1 VTRRL
6 RAAAS
11 PVYLA
16 LFLIVA
22 VGLLLRVL
30 HNTYGLPYVY
40 NIDEGSH
47 FTNRAVGMFGGSAD
61 PGYYQNPSAFTYLVH
76 LALRFQYGIGHVIP
90 FGHYGR
96 VVRQYSED
104 PTTIYRTSR
113 TLAAVLC
120 MLGVLSVFWV
130 ARRLWGRAEAI
141 SAAAVLS
148 FAFLPVAYSRV
159 AVTDVGALLP
169 VAFALYAS
177 VRIYE
182 EGLRK
187 HYVLG
192 GAMAGLAFGFKYTAG
207 LVLLPLLIATA
218 ARVLRDRRALI
229 DGALALACAVGVFF
243 VTNPYVFI
251 NFSDAWHQLKGE
263 QQLAGKFAKLGQEGE
278 NGPGYY
284 LNSLTWGF
292 GWACC
297 AAALAGVVLVARRSW
312 IRALLL
318 AAVPIALFIY
328 LSTQVRFFG
337 RWLLPAY
344 PALALLAGVA
354 IAAVVRLVPGGRLV
368 RAAALAAVGLAVL
381 AQPILADVRT
391 ARLLGR
397 TDTRQLARNW
407 LVARYPARLR
417 IVIEPAVPPRYYRR
431 ITNSG
436 RGDPLHKQFI
446 RGFIRDIND
455 THDDYGSTLS
465 PATLNTYRRAG
476 FCLVMTMS
484 VIRGRAENAHLA
496 PALAYYKALQQQSK
510 QVLHMS
516 PYKRGAKP
524 VKFNFDLSYNY
535 YPTAFARPG
544 PEIWIYRLN
553 NCKQGYGT
561 VPIGTGTPKT
571 GNAPGV
577 KR

>member
-16 LFLIVA
+16 LLLIVA

-61 PGYYQNPSAFTYLVH
+61 PGYYQNPAAFTYLVH

-96 VVRQYSED
+96 VIRQYSED

-113 TLAAVLC
+113 ALAAVLC
-120 MLGVLSVFWV
+120 MLGVLAVFWV
-130 ARRLWGRAEAI
+130 ARRLWGGGEAI
-141 SAAAVLS
+141 ASAAVLS

-177 VRIYE
+177 VRVYE
-182 EGLRK
+182 EGQRK

-207 LVLLPLLIATA
+207 LVLLPLLIATV

-229 DGALALACAVGVFF
+229 DGAIALACAIGVFF

-312 IRALLL
+312 MRALLL

-354 IAAVVRLVPGGRLV
+354 IAALVRLVPGGRLV

-407 LVARYPARLR
+407 LVAHYPARLR

-431 ITNSG
+431 ITSSG

-510 QVLHMS
+510 QVLHVS

-524 VKFNFDLSYNY
+524 VKFSFDLSYNY